1 MTETGYRN
9 KNKKVR
15 TTSDPPPTI
24 HEDLI
29 PLEDLKIEEKE
40 MKQKHKSKNS
50 SSSDKKQE

>member
-1 MTETGYRN
+1 MTEKQNRDKN
-9 KNKKVR
+9 KNLR

-29 PLEDLKIEEKE
+29 PLEDLNIEEKE

-50 SSSDKKQE
+50 SSSDKKSK